1 MEILVFINK
10 VMVIMVILL
19 TTITMVDTK
28 ITSKDLT
35 ALSFR
40 LFRQDIELFLGSPK
54 NPYWLNQLI
63 KTCLYVP
70 DNHSNDFDCC
80 GRIKCASE

>member
-40 LFRQDIELFLGSPK
+40 LFRKDIELFLGSPK
-54 NPYWLNQLI
+54 KPYLDKPTYKDLF
-63 KTCLYVP
+63 VP
-70 DNHSNDFDCC
+70 DNHSNDFDSC
-80 GRIKCASE
+80 G

>member
-1 MEILVFINK
+1 MEILVVINK

-19 TTITMVDTK
+19 ITITMVDTK
-28 ITSKDLT
+28 ITSKGLT

-40 LFRQDIELFLGSPK
+40 LFRKDIELFLGSPK
-54 NPYWLNQLI
+54 KPYWLKQLI

-70 DNHSNDFDCC
+70 NNKSSDFDCF
-80 GRIKCASE
+80 G

>member
-10 VMVIMVILL
+10 IMVIMVILL
-19 TTITMVDTK
+19 TTITMADTK

-40 LFRQDIELFLGSPK
+40 LFRKDIELFLGSPK
-54 NPYWLNQLI
+54 KPYLVKPTYKDLFIHMYLI
-63 KTCLYVP
+63 
-70 DNHSNDFDCC
+70 
-80 GRIKCASE
+80 I